1 MRKIFILAKT
11 LLKGGGATADEKG
24 RRRWWL
30 LLVLLIAFASFA
42 FSIGFMAFALFDVL
56 AAVGAA
62 DALLTLA
69 LGATSVVIFMFGVFY
84 TVSVMYH
91 ADDVS
96 LLLALPLRP
105 HQILGAKFL
114 TLLVYEYIFEA
125 FILLPV
131 LVAYGL
137 KSGAGALFAVY
148 SVLIF
153 LLLPV
158 IALVIASLLVMIVM
172 RFTRFGKNKQ
182 LFNYVGGIIAMVLAI
197 GFNVLIQTS
206 VRSVTTEQLTA
217 IATGEG
223 SLSALLSNIFPGIG
237 FASTALAQST
247 AITGLINLLV
257 FVLCALIAVAVFL
270 GVGQLVYFKGLA
282 GVTEASAKR
291 RLLSSEELGKMT
303 VSTPVMRA
311 YVIKELRLLVRSP
324 IAFMNCVLI
333 NLIWPVLVVV
343 MIISGGQSL
352 EAMRGMLSGF
362 DTAIFFA
369 AFVGIS
375 AFISSSNAV
384 TSTAISREGKSFY
397 FTKYIPVSLKK
408 QLSAKVISGLL
419 LSGIAIVF
427 LALIALLLGANA
439 GAVFIAFVLG
449 IGAAAGSSFIGL
461 LIDAGKP
468 KLSWMN
474 EQQAIKQNMNV
485 MAHMLA
491 GVVFAVVIALP
502 VLLLSM
508 SVLLSLVYIT
518 MIVGAAALIFG
529 LSVNRRAVRKL
540 EKMDV

>member
-1 MRKIFILAKT
+1 MRKIFLLAIT
-11 LLKGGGATADEKG
+11 LLKGGGATTDEKG
-24 RRRWWL
+24 KRRWWL
-30 LLVLLIAFASFA
+30 LLVLLIAFGSFA
-42 FSIGFMAFALFDVL
+42 FSVGIMASALYDVL
-56 AAVGAA
+56 AAAGAA

-69 LGATSVVIFMFGVFY
+69 LGATSVVIFMFGIFY

-114 TLLVYEYIFEA
+114 TLVVYEYIFES

-131 LVAYGL
+131 LVAYGI

-153 LLLPV
+153 LMLPV
-158 IALVIASLLVMIVM
+158 FALVIASLLVMIVM

-206 VRSVTTEQLTA
+206 VRNVTAEQMTA
-217 IATGEG
+217 IVTGEG
-223 SLSALLSNIFPGIG
+223 SLSALLSNLFPGIG

-247 AITGLINLLV
+247 EVSGLLNLLV
-257 FVLCALIAVAVFL
+257 FVLCAGAAVAVFL
-270 GVGQLVYFKGLA
+270 AVGQLVYFKGLA

-291 RLLSSEELGKMT
+291 RRLSGEELGKMT
-303 VSTPVMRA
+303 ASTPVMRA

-324 IAFMNCVLI
+324 IAFMNCVLMSFV
-333 NLIWPVLVVV
+333 WPVLVVV
-343 MIISGGQSL
+343 MMLSGGQSID
-352 EAMRGMLSGF
+352 AMRGMLSGL
-362 DTAIFFA
+362 DVGIFFA
-369 AFVGIS
+369 TFAAIS
-375 AFISSSNAV
+375 AFISSANAV
-384 TSTAISREGKSFY
+384 TSTAISREGKSLY
-397 FTKYIPVSLKK
+397 FTKYIPVSLRK
-408 QLSAKVISGLL
+408 QLSAKVITGLL
-419 LSGIAIVF
+419 LSGVAIVL
-427 LALIALLLGANA
+427 LALIALLMGVNTGL
-439 GAVFIAFVLG
+439 VLIAFVLG

-461 LIDAGKP
+461 LIDVSKP

-491 GVVFAVVIALP
+491 GVVFAVIIALP
-502 VLLLSM
+502 VLLLGM
-508 SVLLSLVYIT
+508 NVLLSLVYVT
-518 MIVGAAALIFG
+518 VIVSVAALVFG
-529 LSVNRRAVRKL
+529 LGVSRRAVRKL
-540 EKMDV
+540 ESMDV